1 MDCQWMKLIHQPTST
16 RQVSKKWPQNRRTCY
31 DEDDCFCP
39 EQKCQDCLLEG
50 FTQESCDFSHG
61 RFNTALNLFV
71 HWIKFRQKSPIILKI
86 W

>member
-39 EQKCQDCLLEG
+39 EQKCQDCLYYQQLHKKEKR
-50 FTQESCDFSHG
+50 END
-61 RFNTALNLFV
+61 
-71 HWIKFRQKSPIILKI
+71 
-86 W
+86 